1 VRTTT
6 LLIALSM
13 LTLVAAPP
21 ALAAADAVASPTYVC
36 NPNGGLVGQIECDAG
51 RLGCTI
57 IVFLLGGYCS

>member
-1 VRTTT
+1 
-6 LLIALSM
+6 M